1 MSDTDGFIHEV
12 TEELRRDRMLKVWRT
27 WAPALI
33 GAVVAVVVGAGL
45 IEWHKQTDRAAAETA
60 GAALREA
67 AAAPGPA
74 EKARRFGDV
83 AVQLEGGPAMVA
95 RLSQASAA
103 AEAGD
108 DAAAVEAL
116 NLAADAGAGSK
127 IYRDLA
133 GFRALLIQL
142 PDMTPEARIDALTPY
157 LVEGAPFR
165 LLALEQRAVAKLEA
179 GDAEGARADAGDALA
194 DPMASGQL
202 RRRLNFLTELL
213 PGGDDA

>member
-27 WAPALI
+27 WAPAVI
-33 GAVVAVVVGAGL
+33 GGVIAVVAATGL
-45 IEWHKQTDRAAAETA
+45 IEWHKHQDRAAAEQA
-60 GAALREA
+60 GAVLRAA

-74 EKARRFGDV
+74 ERSVRFGEA
-83 AVQLEGGPAMVA
+83 AVTLESGPAMVA

-108 DAAAVEAL
+108 SNAAVQALDAAAAGV
-116 NLAADAGAGSK
+116 DATPV
-127 IYRDLA
+127 YRDLA
-133 GFRALLIQL
+133 GFRALLIAL
-142 PDMTPEARIDALTPY
+142 PGMAAGARIDALTRY

-165 LLALEQRAVAKLEA
+165 LLALEQRAVAKL
-179 GDAEGARADAGDALA
+179 DAGDVAGARVDAEAALS

-202 RRRLNFLTELL
+202 RRRLNFLMDLL
-213 PGGDDA
+213 PEGDA

>member
-12 TEELRRDRMLKVWRT
+12 TEELRRDRMLKIWRT

-33 GAVVAVVVGAGL
+33 GAIVAVVAAAGL
-45 IEWHKQTDRAAAETA
+45 LEWHKQQDRTAAQSAGAKLRSAAAV
-60 GAALREA
+60 
-67 AAAPGPA
+67 PGPA
-74 EKARRFGDV
+74 EKSARFGEAAITLD
-83 AVQLEGGPAMVA
+83 GGPALVA

-108 DAAAVEAL
+108 DAAAANAL
-116 NLAADAGAGSK
+116 NTAADSAEASGL
-127 IYRDLA
+127 YRDLA
-133 GFRALLIQL
+133 GFRALMIEL
-142 PDMTPEARIDALTPY
+142 PDLTPEARIDALTPY

-179 GDAEGARADAGDALA
+179 GDQSGARIDATDALS

-202 RRRLNFLTELL
+202 RRRLNFLMELL
-213 PGGDDA
+213 PKGDDA

>member
-27 WAPALI
+27 WAPVLI
-33 GAVVAVVVGAGL
+33 GGVVAVVAATGL
-45 IEWHKQTDRAAAETA
+45 IEWHKQQDRATAEAA
-60 GAALREA
+60 GATLREA
-67 AAAPGPA
+67 AGTPGPA
-74 EKARRFGDV
+74 ERAVRFGEA
-83 AVQLEGGPAMVA
+83 AVTLEGGPALVA
-95 RLSQASAA
+95 RLAQASAA

-108 DAAAVEAL
+108 DAAAAKAL
-116 NLAADAGAGSK
+116 DMAADSGAEEG

-142 PDMTPEARIDALTPY
+142 PDMAPDARIAALEPY
-157 LVEGAPFR
+157 LVEGGPFR

-179 GDAEGARADAGDALA
+179 GDAPGARADAEAALS

-202 RRRLNFLTELL
+202 RRRLNFLMDLL
-213 PGGDDA
+213 PGGNDA